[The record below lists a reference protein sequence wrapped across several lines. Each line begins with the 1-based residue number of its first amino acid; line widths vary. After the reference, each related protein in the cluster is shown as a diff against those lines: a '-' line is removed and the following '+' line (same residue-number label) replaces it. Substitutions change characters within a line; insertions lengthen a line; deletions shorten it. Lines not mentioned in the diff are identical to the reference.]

1 MADAFADDEGEFSEN
16 DGVRRQMRL
25 AQMNDADPPD
35 DGNPYTNV
43 NDYSEATGKIS
54 EWI

>member
-1 MADAFADDEGEFSEN
+1 MADAFADDDGEFSEN

-25 AQMNDADPPD
+25 AQMNEEIQD
-35 DGNPYTNV
+35 DGNQYANV